1 MIFSVGGGSIEKNV
15 SMNLIQAIKFAKN
28 KKSKVFGI
36 VGPNGGYTKEKG
48 DCVIVI
54 PIQDNNLI
62 TPVTESFQAIVWH
75 CLVSHP
81 KLQLNSTKW

>member
-1 MIFSVGGGSIEKNV
+1 MRRS
-15 SMNLIQAIKFAKN
+15 

-36 VGPNGGYTKEKG
+36 VGPNGGYNEEKG

-54 PIQDNNLI
+54 PLIQDDNLI
-62 TPVTESFQAIVWH
+62 TPVTESESFQAIVWH